1 MAEMTEYTYNYHD
14 IDSGSHKRQRIGAAD
29 QHFWPVNETPNA
41 DLTAHMA
48 YDPVRD
54 ILNDDTI
61 FSDTSCID
69 FPSINANHNSL
80 WYAEPNIQIFQQQY
94 DFQGE
99 DTSNSSQPYYEPTT
113 TTASFA
119 SNLQDSF
126 NEPQEWH
133 FQPVT
138 VESEEWCPPQDIVER
153 DNQDF
158 TASMEVVPS
167 PPIDPIVICF
177 GMVRLTT
184 S

>member
-1 MAEMTEYTYNYHD
+1 MAEMTEYAYNYHD

-29 QHFWPVNETPNA
+29 QHFWQANETPNA

-69 FPSINANHNSL
+69 FPSINVNHNSL
-80 WYAEPNIQIFQQQY
+80 WYGEPNIEIFQQY

-99 DTSNSSQPYYEPTT
+99 DMSISSQQYCEPTT
-113 TTASFA
+113 ITASFA
-119 SNLQDSF
+119 PSLQDSF

-133 FQPVT
+133 FQPNT
-138 VESEEWCPPQDIVER
+138 VEREEWCPQDIVRR
-153 DNQDF
+153 DNQEF
-158 TASMEVVPS
+158 TASMEVIPS

-177 GMVRLTT
+177 GMVRLTA